1 MAVVFNEKK
10 RYAFSKD
17 AFYKDVGRGPL
28 KDDWVL
34 KVDGLEI
41 DDFKK
46 NHKGTVN
53 YDLGRIKGTHYWVFP
68 EWCKES

>member
-10 RYAFSKD
+10 RYSFSKD

-46 NHKGTVN
+46 E
-53 YDLGRIKGTHYWVFP
+53 P
-68 EWCKES
+68 